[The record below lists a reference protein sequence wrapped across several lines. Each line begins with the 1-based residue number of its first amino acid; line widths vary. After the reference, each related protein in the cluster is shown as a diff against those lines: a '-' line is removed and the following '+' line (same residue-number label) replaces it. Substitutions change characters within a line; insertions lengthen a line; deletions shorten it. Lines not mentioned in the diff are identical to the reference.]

1 MGHSQTSLIG
11 KVQGTLLDPHQ
22 PSEWGVLVLGGSS
35 GRVDI
40 QRASIF
46 ANLGRELSLQLSL
59 ELFVEAPEKS
69 LDFYQRVL
77 GFEIEGSASAEYT
90 MLKNGDAVI
99 AINSRTVLSNDHPL
113 RVDAGERTGLGV
125 EIVLKVAD
133 IENAYRI
140 AKESDWPVSDLA
152 LQPWGLRDFRL
163 VDPDGYYLRVTSRHT
178 I

>member
-1 MGHSQTSLIG
+1 
-11 KVQGTLLDPHQ
+11 V
-22 PSEWGVLVLGGSS
+22 
-35 GRVDI
+35 
-40 QRASIF
+40 
-46 ANLGRELSLQLSL
+46 
-59 ELFVEAPEKS
+59 
-69 LDFYQRVL
+69 
-77 GFEIEGSASAEYT
+77 
-90 MLKNGDAVI
+90 
-99 AINSRTVLSNDHPL
+99 